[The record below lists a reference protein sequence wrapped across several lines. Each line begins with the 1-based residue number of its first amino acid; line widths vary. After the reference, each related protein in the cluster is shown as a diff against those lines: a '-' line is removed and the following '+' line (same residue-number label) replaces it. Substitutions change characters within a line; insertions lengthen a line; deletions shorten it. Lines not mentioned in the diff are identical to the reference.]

1 MAQVTIPLATMMMVA
16 ARTIHPPHA
25 MCGTKSSISTR
36 KARSETRRV
45 GKVRISKARR

>member
-1 MAQVTIPLATMMMVA
+1 MAQVTIPLATIMTVA

-25 MCGTKSSISTR
+25 MCGTKSRISTR

-45 GKVRISKARR
+45 GKVRINRASR